1 MLIKPN
7 IEKFAKIKVVGVGGC
22 GSNAVNTMIS
32 GRNVLGVDFM
42 AVNTDKQDLNLSK
55 ADEILQI
62 GVQLTNGLGSGAKP
76 DIGKKAAEES
86 KEEIKKHL
94 DGYDMVFITAGMG
107 GGTGTGAS
115 PIVARVAKQDV
126 GALTVAVVTK
136 PFNFEGG
143 QRMEHAEE
151 GIRELRD
158 VVDALIVIPNQKL
171 LEVEQKSLPL
181 KEAFAF
187 SDSVLTQGVRGISD
201 LIVHPGLINVDFA
214 DVKTIMKE
222 AGSALMG
229 IGEASGDGRAEKAA
243 DMAIKSPLLDV
254 DINGATGVL
263 INIQGDESLTLS
275 EVEII
280 SKKVSDSAGVD
291 ANIIIGANTE
301 SKEKEGLNVTVIAT
315 GFDSDYK
322 EGFALPKYDYAPKTP
337 QPTSNDGSA
346 YASKDSNLDSSD
358 DSNNFDDGPTQNNDT
373 NPKIE
378 KIEDDYFKDDLDI
391 PPFLRKN

>member
-22 GSNAVNTMIS
+22 GGNAVNTMIS
-32 GRNVLGVDFM
+32 GGNVLGVDFM
-42 AVNTDKQDLNLSK
+42 AVNTDKQDLNLNK

-136 PFNFEGG
+136 PFSFEGG

-214 DVKTIMKE
+214 DVKTVMKD

-229 IGEASGDGRAEKAA
+229 IGEASGEGRAAKAA

-275 EVEII
+275 EVEDI
-280 SKKVSDSAGVD
+280 SKKVSDSAGSD
-291 ANIIIGANTE
+291 ANIIIGANPE
-301 SKEKEGLNVTVIAT
+301 AREKEGISVTVIAT
-315 GFDSDYK
+315 GFDSNYK
-322 EGFALPKYDYAPKTP
+322 EDFALPKYDYSTP
-337 QPTSNDGSA
+337 QTKPAQQDNSFNSP
-346 YASKDSNLDSSD
+346 SDSSSSQSTSSQD
-358 DSNNFDDGPTQNNDT
+358 DDNSDDTTNNT
-373 NPKIE
+373 NPNIE
-378 KIEDDYFKDDLDI
+378 KIDDDYFKDDLDI